1 MATARATHEAA
12 SEPGEVE
19 TMEKVFEKKLTEDG
33 FGVRVVARFDT
44 SIDDWLAAMNSSID
58 LEVECKVPGSNWTEV
73 MSKGVGLSYEEFFE
87 ILGTGVGFKLGE
99 IEQTGPRSG
108 RVKLKLKAKIG
119 GQKTTLK
126 QDRFSFSF

>member
-1 MATARATHEAA
+1 
-12 SEPGEVE
+12 
-19 TMEKVFEKKLTEDG
+19 MEKVFEKKLTEDG

-44 SIDDWLAAMNSSID
+44 SIDDWLTAMNSSID

-99 IEQTGPRSG
+99 IAQTGPRSG
-108 RVKLKLKAKIG
+108 RVMLKLKAKIG

-126 QDRFSFSF
+126 QDRFSFTF